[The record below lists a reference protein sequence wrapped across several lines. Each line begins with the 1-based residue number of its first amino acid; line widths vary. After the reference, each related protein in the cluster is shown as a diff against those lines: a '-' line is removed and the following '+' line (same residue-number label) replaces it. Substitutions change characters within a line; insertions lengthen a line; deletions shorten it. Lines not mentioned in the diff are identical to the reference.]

1 MLTATDLN
9 NNTSGLIAQTEILS
23 GKKSFIC
30 LVSRGPSSV
39 RIDMQATRPCCSR
52 TAMKG
57 PGCDA
62 LVQEALA
69 LQRTS
74 LTQCSVFSDAQGE
87 HLRICPQGYTCCTSA
102 MEETLSNLSR
112 REFEGLV
119 REAGRSIQA
128 SLNAQYRT
136 FDTYFLE
143 LLNGSE
149 RWLEEAFVAALGDL
163 YRPNAGV
170 FRELY
175 GELRR
180 YYSGASLNL
189 EEVLDEFWMRLLER
203 LLKASDPE
211 TASLLSDDFLECASK
226 QTETLRP
233 FGDAPRELKT
243 KLVRAFI
250 AARAFI
256 QGLNVAGEIVR
267 KVSQVGAVN
276 VHHSL
281 PPSIRLSKAQNPQ
294 LLPGRHSKNDFP
306 RVPLSLEC
314 NRAIMKLVY
323 CPHCR
328 GLGSVKPCVNYCK
341 NVMKGC
347 LANQADLDTEWQSL
361 IETMLQVASSFGAE
375 PSMDTVIYSIPVRIS
390 EAVLAMQE
398 NMEIYTSKVFKA
410 CGDRGEEGTPS
421 SISEEPKKKASTVT
435 ALEYK
440 PSPKSAARLEVQ
452 VTDVSSKLKEMQFYW
467 IQLPSALCS
476 GKTASSTTSD
486 KCWNGMTKASYLPE
500 VMGDGLANQINNP
513 EVEIDITKPDRT
525 IRQQIMLL
533 KIMSNRLKNA
543 LNGNDV
549 DFQDTSDDFSGSGSG
564 MCADHLCVRGR
575 PPVFGPK
582 TDRPKLY
589 AYSPENKRVKGSGN
603 QIQPS
608 VILLVLLPATLL
620 LRR

>member
-1 MLTATDLN
+1 SEFHSCIHLFSRLFLFMAVALLV
-9 NNTSGLIAQTEILS
+9 SLISVSLSADNAGGKVRSCADVRQFYS
-23 GKKSFIC
+23 GKGFTLNGVPQSEI
-30 LVSRGPSSV
+30 S
-39 RIDMQATRPCCSR
+39 
-52 TAMKG
+52 
-57 PGCDA
+57 
-62 LVQEALA
+62 
-69 LQRTS
+69 
-74 LTQCSVFSDAQGE
+74 GE

-136 FDTYFLE
+136 FDSESKTQMHSFLQI
-143 LLNGSE
+143 G
-149 RWLEEAFVAALGDL
+149 LG
-163 YRPNAGV
+163 
-170 FRELY
+170 
-175 GELRR
+175 
-180 YYSGASLNL
+180 
-189 EEVLDEFWMRLLER
+189 
-203 LLKASDPE
+203 
-211 TASLLSDDFLECASK
+211 
-226 QTETLRP
+226 P
-233 FGDAPRELKT
+233 FG
-243 KLVRAFI
+243 
-250 AARAFI
+250 
-256 QGLNVAGEIVR
+256 
-267 KVSQVGAVN
+267 
-276 VHHSL
+276 
-281 PPSIRLSKAQNPQ
+281 SKI
-294 LLPGRHSKNDFP
+294 SK
-306 RVPLSLEC
+306 VPLSLEC

-328 GLGSVKPCVNYCK
+328 GLGSIKPCVNYCK

-347 LANQADLDTEWQSL
+347 LANQADLDTEWQSF

-398 NMEIYTSKVFKA
+398 NMEIYTSK
-410 CGDRGEEGTPS
+410 EGTPS
-421 SISEEPKKKASTVT
+421 SISEEPKKKGSTVT
-435 ALEYK
+435 YPLLANFYEFCTMLLK
-440 PSPKSAARLEVQ
+440 CVCNSQ

-476 GKTASSTTSD
+476 GKTASSTSSD
-486 KCWNGMTKASYLPE
+486 KCWNGITKASYLPE

-589 AYSPENKRVKGSGN
+589 AYVPENKRVKGSGN

-608 VILLVLLPATLL
+608 VILLVLLLATLL

>member
-1 MLTATDLN
+1 MDLTAVALLVSLVSVSLSAENAGGKARSCADVR
-9 NNTSGLIAQTEILS
+9 QFYS
-23 GKKSFIC
+23 GKGFTLNGVPQSEI
-30 LVSRGPSSV
+30 S
-39 RIDMQATRPCCSR
+39 
-52 TAMKG
+52 
-57 PGCDA
+57 
-62 LVQEALA
+62 
-69 LQRTS
+69 
-74 LTQCSVFSDAQGE
+74 GE

-128 SLNAQYRT
+128 LLNAQYRT

-149 RWLEEAFVAALGDL
+149 RWLEEAFVAALGEL

-170 FRELY
+170 FRDLYAELH
-175 GELRR
+175 R

-189 EEVLDEFWMRLLER
+189 EEALDEFWMKLLER

-211 TASLLSDDFLECASK
+211 TASLLSDDFLDCASK
-226 QTETLRP
+226 QTEILRP
-233 FGDAPRELKT
+233 FGDAPRELKA

-250 AARAFI
+250 AARAFV
-256 QGLNVAGEIVR
+256 QGLNAAGEIVR
-267 KVSQVGAVN
+267 KVSQV
-276 VHHSL
+276 
-281 PPSIRLSKAQNPQ
+281 
-294 LLPGRHSKNDFP
+294 
-306 RVPLSLEC
+306 PLSPEC

-328 GLGSVKPCVNYCK
+328 GLGSVKPCINYCK

-421 SISEEPKKKASTVT
+421 SISEEPKKKQSTVT

-452 VTDVSSKLKEMQFYW
+452 VTDVSSKLKEMQLYW

-476 GKTASSTTSD
+476 GKTASSTTGD
-486 KCWNGMTKASYLPE
+486 KCWNGITKASYLPE

-543 LNGNDV
+543 LEGNDV

-589 AYSPENKRVKGSGN
+589 ATGPENKRVKGSGN

-608 VILLVLLPATLL
+608 FILLVVFFVSLL

>member
-1 MLTATDLN
+1 MDLTAVALLV
-9 NNTSGLIAQTEILS
+9 SLISVSLSADNAGGKVRSCADVRQFYS
-23 GKKSFIC
+23 GKGFTLNGVPQSEI
-30 LVSRGPSSV
+30 S
-39 RIDMQATRPCCSR
+39 
-52 TAMKG
+52 
-57 PGCDA
+57 
-62 LVQEALA
+62 
-69 LQRTS
+69 
-74 LTQCSVFSDAQGE
+74 GE

-136 FDTYFLE
+136 FD
-143 LLNGSE
+143 SE
-149 RWLEEAFVAALGDL
+149 
-163 YRPNAGV
+163 
-170 FRELY
+170 
-175 GELRR
+175 
-180 YYSGASLNL
+180 
-189 EEVLDEFWMRLLER
+189 
-203 LLKASDPE
+203 
-211 TASLLSDDFLECASK
+211 SK
-226 QTETLRP
+226 TQM
-233 FGDAPRELKT
+233 
-243 KLVRAFI
+243 
-250 AARAFI
+250 
-256 QGLNVAGEIVR
+256 
-267 KVSQVGAVN
+267 
-276 VHHSL
+276 HS
-281 PPSIRLSKAQNPQ
+281 
-294 LLPGRHSKNDFP
+294 
-306 RVPLSLEC
+306 VPLSLEC

-328 GLGSVKPCVNYCK
+328 GLGSIKPCVNYCK

-347 LANQADLDTEWQSL
+347 LANQADLDTEWQSF

-421 SISEEPKKKASTVT
+421 SISEEPKKKGSTVT
-435 ALEYK
+435 VLEYK

-476 GKTASSTTSD
+476 GKTASSTSSD
-486 KCWNGMTKASYLPE
+486 KCWNGITKASYLPE

-589 AYSPENKRVKGSGN
+589 AYVPENKRVKGSGN

-608 VILLVLLPATLL
+608 VILLVLLLATLL

>member
-1 MLTATDLN
+1 MDLTPVALLVSIISVSLSADN
-9 NNTSGLIAQTEILS
+9 AGGKARSCADMRQFYS
-23 GKKSFIC
+23 GKGFTLNGVPQSEI
-30 LVSRGPSSV
+30 S
-39 RIDMQATRPCCSR
+39 
-52 TAMKG
+52 
-57 PGCDA
+57 
-62 LVQEALA
+62 
-69 LQRTS
+69 
-74 LTQCSVFSDAQGE
+74 GE

-143 LLNGSE
+143 LLNDSE
-149 RWLEEAFVAALGDL
+149 RWLEEAFLAALGDL

-170 FRELY
+170 FRDLY
-175 GELRR
+175 GDLRR
-180 YYSGASLNL
+180 YYSNVPLNL
-189 EEVLDEFWMRLLER
+189 EEVLDEFWMKLLER

-226 QTETLRP
+226 QTETLHP
-233 FGDAPRELKT
+233 FGDAPRELKA
-243 KLVRAFI
+243 KLVRAFVG
-250 AARAFI
+250 ARAFVR
-256 QGLNVAGEIVR
+256 GLNAAGEIVR
-267 KVSQVGAVN
+267 KVSQ
-276 VHHSL
+276 
-281 PPSIRLSKAQNPQ
+281 
-294 LLPGRHSKNDFP
+294 
-306 RVPLSLEC
+306 VPLSLEC

-328 GLGSVKPCVNYCK
+328 GFGSVKPCANYCK

-361 IETMLQVASSFGAE
+361 IEIMLQVASSFAAE

-390 EAVLAMQE
+390 EAVVAMQE
-398 NMEIYTSKVFKA
+398 NMEIYTSKVFKL
-410 CGDRGEEGTPS
+410 CGDRGEDGTPS

-435 ALEYK
+435 AVEYK
-440 PSPKSAARLEVQ
+440 PSHKAAARLEVQ

-476 GKTASSTTSD
+476 GKTSSSD
-486 KCWNGMTKASYLPE
+486 EKCWNGMSKASYLPE

-533 KIMSNRLKNA
+533 KIMSNRLRNA

-564 MCADHLCVRGR
+564 MCADQLCIRGR

-582 TDRPKLY
+582 NDRPNHF
-589 AYSPENKRVKGSGN
+589 AYGPNNKKVKSSVN
-603 QIQPS
+603 QIHPS
-608 VILLVLLPATLL
+608 VILLVLLLAYLF